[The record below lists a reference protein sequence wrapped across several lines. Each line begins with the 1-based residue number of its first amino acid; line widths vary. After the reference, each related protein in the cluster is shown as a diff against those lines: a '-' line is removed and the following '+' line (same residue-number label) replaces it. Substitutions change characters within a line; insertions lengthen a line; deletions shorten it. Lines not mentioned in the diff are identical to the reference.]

1 MAQRQQPQ
9 TWTTE
14 ESGGGQVVMQSQPVY
29 VQGRQRPVYQTQQ
42 GGYYYGVHPC
52 CNTTYYNSLP
62 QRQRCKRLA
71 AFILG
76 IFAAFFLV

>member
-29 VQGRQRPVYQTQQ
+29 IQGGQRPVYTQQQ
-42 GGYYYGVHPC
+42 GGYVYGVHPC
-52 CNTTYYNSLP
+52 CNTPYYNSLP